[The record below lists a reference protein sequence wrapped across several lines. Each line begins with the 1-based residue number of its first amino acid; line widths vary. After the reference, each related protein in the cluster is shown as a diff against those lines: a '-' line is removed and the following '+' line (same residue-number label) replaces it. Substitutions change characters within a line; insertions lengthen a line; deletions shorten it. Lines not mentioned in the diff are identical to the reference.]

1 MHVQL
6 CYGKSHVN
14 LDLSKLENASV
25 IKGPNINPLA
35 NLSEEVSSKL
45 KHPTGKGRLADEIK
59 EKDAK
64 DVVIIIND
72 ITRPTP
78 YEEMLPPIL
87 EELHTAGVPTEN
99 IKLLIATGIH
109 REMTEDEIRTV
120 VGDEVADT
128 YEVINHNCDDED
140 KLVYMGKLRFGTEFY
155 VNRACL
161 ATDFLIV
168 TGVIAPH
175 YFAGYSGGRKSVFP
189 GVSGR
194 QSIRHNHS
202 LMKSEKARTCNLEGN
217 PVHLEML
224 EAARKVGVDFMVNVV
239 IDSQGRAVG
248 VVAGDVEEAWLKGV
262 RIGEQL
268 FVTYI
273 DKPADVVIACAGGF
287 PKDINVYQAQKA
299 LDNAAQA
306 TRPGGTIVLL
316 AECPEGLGEPTFEA
330 WMSQADFPD
339 DILERFASGF
349 ELGGH
354 KAYSLAR
361 VVKDKEVVLVSGLD
375 DDTVKKLF
383 FTPAKDLEEALQHV
397 LDKHGPGYKCII
409 MPKAATIVPVME
421 VVQ

>member
-1 MHVQL
+1 MDQ
-6 CYGKSHVN
+6 
-14 LDLSKLENASV
+14 
-25 IKGPNINPLA
+25 
-35 NLSEEVSSKL
+35 
-45 KHPTGKGRLADEIK
+45 

-128 YEVINHNCDDED
+128 YEVINHNCDEED

-202 LMKSEKARTCNLEGN
+202 LMKSEKARTCNMEGN

-248 VVAGDVEEAWLKGV
+248 VVAGDVEEAWLK
-262 RIGEQL
+262 E
-268 FVTYI
+268 
-273 DKPADVVIACAGGF
+273 
-287 PKDINVYQAQKA
+287 
-299 LDNAAQA
+299 
-306 TRPGGTIVLL
+306 
-316 AECPEGLGEPTFEA
+316 
-330 WMSQADFPD
+330 
-339 DILERFASGF
+339 
-349 ELGGH
+349 
-354 KAYSLAR
+354 
-361 VVKDKEVVLVSGLD
+361 
-375 DDTVKKLF
+375 
-383 FTPAKDLEEALQHV
+383 
-397 LDKHGPGYKCII
+397 
-409 MPKAATIVPVME
+409 
-421 VVQ
+421 